1 MDEGNRLSI
10 MQDLRYAWRTARRNP
25 GFVWAAVGM
34 LALAIGVNAAIF
46 SVVSGVLLRPLPFR
60 DPNALV
66 DIKSFD
72 ARNGSGPIFYHD
84 LDEWRQQEHALEGIA
99 AYGRVSRNLVD
110 VADPERVAA
119 AWGERSLFRVLG
131 VDAMLG
137 RTFRDDDPPDVV
149 ILSAGLWK
157 RRFGADPAWIGRKIT
172 LDDTPHTV
180 IGVMPESFQ
189 FPYRSVATEM
199 WIPWAMDPGVS
210 RSRRVD
216 GTLARLR
223 RGTSLQAASRELN
236 ATVQRSAGKYVEN
249 RNREVRLTPMM
260 EVVAGGVRPALL
272 ALLSAVGVVL
282 LIACANVSN
291 LLLSRA
297 ARRTHEISVRAALGA
312 SRGRIFRQL
321 LTESL
326 LLSLVSGVAGAAIAA
341 AGVQLILKLGAE
353 QIPRSADIA
362 LDWRVFAFLAAVS
375 AATGIVF
382 GILPGL
388 AAARVDPNDCMKRAA
403 LGGSA
408 GAGRWMRNGLVSAEI
423 ALSFVLLVSGGL
435 LLQAFLR
442 LVETPAGM
450 VPDHVLTMRLSVSLR
465 DYAAPGSYGRYLARL
480 NERIGQTPGVHAAG
494 FIQYLPL
501 QNWGWSARFT
511 VRGRQES
518 SLCELRYVSPGYFQ
532 AMGIPLR
539 RGRFLSE
546 RDVPGTPMAILV
558 NETLAR
564 RYFPGEEALGRQTD
578 RGQIVGVVGD
588 VRTSRLD
595 RPPEPEIYYAFA
607 QNTAATSEAGVTL
620 VVRTSSAPEA
630 SAKAIRAAIL
640 EINPRQVTFGVKS
653 MERVIEDSVSDRK
666 LYVWL
671 IGIFA
676 AIALV
681 LVMTGVYAVISL
693 AVASRTREFG
703 IRVAMGATGPQI
715 ARLVIGHGVALV
727 GAGLA
732 AGVVGTFGAIKGLAV
747 LGGVERADA
756 GTLAAAGIALGIVAL
771 TACASPAL
779 RAVRVDVNA
788 ALKQD

>member
-1 MDEGNRLSI
+1 

-25 GFVWAAVGM
+25 GFVWAAVGT
-34 LALAIGVNAAIF
+34 LALTIGANAAIF

-60 DPNALV
+60 DPQSLV
-66 DIKSFD
+66 DVKSFE
-72 ARNGSGPIFYHD
+72 ARNGVGPIFYHD
-84 LDEWRQQEHALEGIA
+84 LDEWRQQAHALEGIA

-110 VADPERVAA
+110 VDDPERIAT

-131 VDAMLG
+131 ADAMLG

-149 ILSAGLWK
+149 ILSSRLWK
-157 RRFGADPAWIGRKIT
+157 RRFGGDPSWIGRKIT
-172 LDDTPHTV
+172 LDETPHTV
-180 IGVMPESFQ
+180 IGIMPESFQ
-189 FPYRSVATEM
+189 FPYRSVATDM
-199 WIPWAMDPGVS
+199 WIPWAMETGVS

-216 GTLARLR
+216 GTLGRVR
-223 RGTSLQAASRELN
+223 RGSSLQDARRELN
-236 ATVQRSAGKYVEN
+236 EIVQRSANQYPEN
-249 RNREVRLTPMM
+249 LNRQVRLSPLID
-260 EVVAGGVRPALL
+260 VVAGGARPALL

-341 AGVQLILKLGAE
+341 GGMQLILQLAAP
-353 QIPRSADIA
+353 QIPRSTEVA

-375 AATGIVF
+375 AATGIAF

-388 AAARVDPNDCMKRAA
+388 AAARVDPNDAMKRNSR
-403 LGGSA
+403 GGS
-408 GAGRWMRNGLVSAEI
+408 GRTGRWMRDGLVAAEI

-435 LLQAFLR
+435 LLKSFLR

-450 VPDHVLTMRLSVSLR
+450 VPEHVLTMRLSVALR

-480 NERIGQTPGVHAAG
+480 KERISQTPGVSSAG

-501 QNWGWSARFT
+501 QDWGWTARFT
-511 VRGRQES
+511 VRGRQDS

-539 RGRFLSE
+539 RGRLLDE
-546 RDVPGTPMAILV
+546 RDTPRAPIAILV

-564 RYFPGEEALGRQTD
+564 RYFPGEEAVGRETD
-578 RGQIVGVVGD
+578 RGRIVGVVGD

-620 VVRTSSAPEA
+620 VVRTASAPETL
-630 SAKAIRAAIL
+630 AKAVQSAIL
-640 EINPRQVTFGVKS
+640 EVNPRQVTFGVKT
-653 MERVIEDSVSDRK
+653 MERVIGDSISDRR

-681 LVMTGVYAVISL
+681 LVITGVYAVISL
-693 AVASRTREFG
+693 AVAARTREFG
-703 IRVAMGATGPQI
+703 IRVAMGANAAQI
-715 ARLVIGHGVALV
+715 ARLVLGHGATLV
-727 GAGLA
+727 VAGLG
-732 AGVVGTFGAIKGLAV
+732 AGVVGTLGAVKGLAA

-756 GTLAAAGIALGIVAL
+756 GTMAAAGIALGMVAL

-779 RAVRVDVNA
+779 RAVRVDVNS
-788 ALKQD
+788 ALKED